1 MEAFV
6 EPPSAYVPPEAA
18 ALFNSVGYTF
28 VGLALGLIVFLCVRK
43 FLFFLTWR
51 SFRDGPYRLS
61 DVSDRS
67 VLVSAV
73 WKTSP
78 QWCNVCES
86 LVYGIRSY
94 VVKCDICGMYA
105 HAQCA
110 ATTMRYKGVPEPLA
124 AAGASTPTSARL
136 AASSC
141 ACKAAVILMPPALAA
156 ADDKDGMRPPSS
168 PTPAQQQR
176 HMWIK
181 GNIDPMDSCS
191 LCGLFCGSILALSGL
206 KCAWCHVRVH
216 EECFQQALERAHR
229 PPLLRRCDFGRHA
242 NLILP
247 PACVVLRE
255 PLSVASKS
263 QRALN
268 SVRSAAHIAVTKMSN
283 IRLRRGVLEPPTP
296 PPSSGTSDV
305 GAGWESTLAA
315 ASSAVSAAHNLP
327 FDLLEPPKE
336 TTPLLV
342 FINSRSGGK
351 LGLDVLRQV
360 RMWLNP
366 VQVYDLSH
374 QSPVEPLRQF
384 LGLPRL
390 RILVCGGDGTVGWVL
405 GALDEIGAARQP
417 PIAILPLGTG
427 NDLARV
433 LGWGAGFSA
442 PTDVSELLSEVEAA
456 HVSLLDRWQVN
467 IGDSQKRVVL
477 NNYLGVGVDAQV
489 ALEFHEQRERSP
501 ELFMSQ
507 FVNKLWYSQF
517 GAKNFLVRTC
527 AGLPEKMELVCD
539 GKRITLPEGT
549 EGVILLNINSYGGGS
564 KLWHDDSE
572 SDSDSDVVSETDDDD
587 DDRSRTSSLESLEAD
602 RDTPHFRPS
611 SPHDGLLDV
620 VAVYGTLHLGQMQVG
635 LSKAVRLCQA
645 KSVRLRLK
653 ETLPMQIDG
662 EPWLQS
668 PSEVD
673 ISFLQQAFMLSR
685 SVEERD
691 VVTKK
696 VGEVLDW
703 AEHTHVISSRQRDV
717 LLVEIARKVA
727 DSGASRRSAG
737 SRGMLPVDNRGRD
750 RGSFLMSD
758 R

>member
-1 MEAFV
+1 MESFI
-6 EPPSAYVPPEAA
+6 EPPSAYVPPEAV

-28 VGLALGLIVFLCVRK
+28 VGLALSLAIFLCVRK

-51 SFRDGPYRLS
+51 SFRDGPYVVGQHQWRPGNL
-61 DVSDRS
+61 
-67 VLVSAV
+67 AG
-73 WKTSP
+73 P
-78 QWCNVCES
+78 QWCNVCEAI
-86 LVYGIRSY
+86 VYGIRSY

-110 ATTMRYKGVPEPLA
+110 ATTMRYKGVNGTPSTT
-124 AAGASTPTSARL
+124 GSSTPSP
-136 AASSC
+136 SC
-141 ACKAAVILMPPALAA
+141 ACRAPGILLPSLSVPS
-156 ADDKDGMRPPSS
+156 DDKVV
-168 PTPAQQQR
+168 TQQQS

-206 KCAWCHVRVH
+206 KCSWCHVRVH
-216 EECFQQALERAHR
+216 EECFQQALARSHK
-229 PPLLRRCDFGRHA
+229 PLLLRRCDLGRHA
-242 NLILP
+242 SLIIP
-247 PACVVLRE
+247 PSCVVLRE
-255 PLSVASKS
+255 PVSIASKS

-268 SVRSAAHIAVTKMSN
+268 SVRIAVTKMSN
-283 IRLRRGVLEPPTP
+283 IRLRRPSGTIDAPTP
-296 PPSSGTSDV
+296 PTSNSSGWENAFSGSDGLPYDLVETS
-305 GAGWESTLAA
+305 
-315 ASSAVSAAHNLP
+315 
-327 FDLLEPPKE
+327 KE

-351 LGLDVLRQV
+351 MGLHVLRQV

-366 VQVYDLSH
+366 IQVYDLSH
-374 QSPVEPLRQF
+374 QSPIEPLRQF
-384 LGLPRL
+384 IGLPRL
-390 RILVCGGDGTVGWVL
+390 RILVCGGDGTIGWVL
-405 GALDEIGAARQP
+405 SALDEIGAPRQP
-417 PIAILPLGTG
+417 PIAVLPLGTG

-442 PTDVSELLSEVEAA
+442 PTDVSEILSEVEAA

-501 ELFMSQ
+501 GLFMSQ

-527 AGLPEKMELVCD
+527 AGLPEKIVLVCD
-539 GKRITLPEGT
+539 GKRIMLPVGT

-564 KLWHDDSE
+564 KLWHDDAE
-572 SDSDSDVVSETDDDD
+572 SDNEDSDLASDTDD
-587 DDRSRTSSLESLEAD
+587 DDRSRSSSIDSLDTS
-602 RDTPHFRPS
+602 THFGPS

-645 KSVRLRLK
+645 KSVRITLK
-653 ETLPMQIDG
+653 ETLPVQIDG
-662 EPWLQS
+662 EPWLQN
-668 PSEVD
+668 PSEME

-685 SVEERD
+685 TVEERD

-703 AEHTHVISSRQRDV
+703 AEHSHVISSRQRDV
-717 LLVEIARKVA
+717 LLVEIARRVA
-727 DSGASRRSAG
+727 DSAASRRPAG
-737 SRGMLPVDNRGRD
+737 SRALLSTDSRGQD
-750 RGSFLMSD
+750 RHSFVMAD

>member
-1 MEAFV
+1 MESIL
-6 EPPSAYVPPEAA
+6 EPSLPPEAV

-28 VGLALGLIVFLCVRK
+28 VGLVLSLSVFLCVRK

-51 SFRDGPYRLS
+51 SFRDGPYVIGQHQWRPGNL
-61 DVSDRS
+61 
-67 VLVSAV
+67 AG
-73 WKTSP
+73 P
-78 QWCNVCES
+78 QWCNVCEAI
-86 LVYGIRSY
+86 VYGIRSY

-110 ATTMRYKGVPEPLA
+110 ATTMRFKSVNGSP
-124 AAGASTPTSARL
+124 STSESSL
-136 AASSC
+136 SSSC
-141 ACKAAVILMPPALAA
+141 SCRAPGVLPPSTLIAS
-156 ADDKDGMRPPSS
+156 DDKVV
-168 PTPAQQQR
+168 TQQQR

-206 KCAWCHVRVH
+206 KCSWCHVRVH
-216 EECFQQALERAHR
+216 EECFQQALARTHK
-229 PPLLRRCDFGRHA
+229 PPLLRRCDLGRHA
-242 NLILP
+242 SLILP
-247 PACVVLRE
+247 PSCVILHE
-255 PLSVASKS
+255 PVSIASKS

-268 SVRSAAHIAVTKMSN
+268 SVRSAVSKMSN
-283 IRLRRGVLEPPTP
+283 IRLRRPSGATDAHAPPTSNFR
-296 PPSSGTSDV
+296 SSG
-305 GAGWESTLAA
+305 WENALVA
-315 ASSAVSAAHNLP
+315 ASSVVSGSDGLP
-327 FDLLEPPKE
+327 YDLVETSKE

-351 LGLDVLRQV
+351 MGLHVLRQV

-366 VQVYDLSH
+366 LQVHDLSH
-374 QSPVEPLRQF
+374 QSPIEPLRRF
-384 LGLPRL
+384 IGLPRL

-405 GALDEIGAARQP
+405 GALDEIGAQRQP
-417 PIAILPLGTG
+417 PIAVLPLGTG

-442 PTDVSELLSEVEAA
+442 PTDVSEILSEVEAA

-477 NNYLGVGVDAQV
+477 NNYVGVGVDAQV

-501 ELFMSQ
+501 GLFMSQ

-527 AGLPEKMELVCD
+527 AGLPEKIILVCD
-539 GKRITLPEGT
+539 GKRIPLPVGT

-564 KLWHDDSE
+564 KLWHDDAE
-572 SDSDSDVVSETDDDD
+572 SDNEDSDSASETDDDD
-587 DDRSRTSSLESLEAD
+587 RSRSSSIDSL
-602 RDTPHFRPS
+602 DTGTRFGPS

-645 KSVRLRLK
+645 KSVRITLK
-653 ETLPMQIDG
+653 ETLPVQIDG
-662 EPWLQS
+662 EPWLQN
-668 PSEVD
+668 PGEMEL
-673 ISFLQQAFMLSR
+673 SFFQQAFMLSR
-685 SVEERD
+685 TVEERD

-703 AEHTHVISSRQRDV
+703 AEHSHVITSRQRDV
-717 LLVEIARKVA
+717 LLVEIARRVA
-727 DSGASRRSAG
+727 DSAASRRPAG
-737 SRGMLPVDNRGRD
+737 SRAILSTD
-750 RGSFLMSD
+750 RANGSHSFVSD

>member
-1 MEAFV
+1 MESFL
-6 EPPSAYVPPEAA
+6 EPPSTYVPPEAV

-28 VGLALGLIVFLCVRK
+28 VGLTLGLIAFLCVRK

-51 SFRDGPYRLS
+51 SFRDGPY
-61 DVSDRS
+61 
-67 VLVSAV
+67 AV
-73 WKTSP
+73 GQHQWRPGNLAGP
-78 QWCNVCES
+78 QWCNVCHAI
-86 LVYGIRSY
+86 VYGIRSY

-110 ATTMRYKGVPEPLA
+110 ATTMRYKGVSGPPSA
-124 AAGASTPTSARL
+124 APVVSAP
-136 AASSC
+136 SC
-141 ACKAAVILMPPALAA
+141 ACRAAGVMLPPAAAVS
-156 ADDKDGMRPPSS
+156 DDKDEERSLA
-168 PTPAQQQR
+168 TTQQQR

-216 EECFQQALERAHR
+216 EECFQQALARAHR
-229 PPLLRRCDFGRHA
+229 PLLLRRCDLGRHA
-242 NLILP
+242 NLIVP
-247 PACVVLRE
+247 PSCVILHE
-255 PLSVASKS
+255 PVSIATKS

-268 SVRSAAHIAVTKMSN
+268 SVRSAAHIAVSKMSN
-283 IRLRRGVLEPPTP
+283 IRLRRGVASNGMEPPPTP
-296 PPSSGTSDV
+296 PTSNLRSEV
-305 GAGWESTLAA
+305 TAGWESALAA
-315 ASSAVSAAHNLP
+315 ASNAVSGLDGLP
-327 FDLLEPPKE
+327 YDLVETPKE

-351 LGLDVLRQV
+351 LGLHVLRQV
-360 RMWLNP
+360 RKWLNP

-374 QSPVEPLRQF
+374 QSPIEPLRRF
-384 LGLPRL
+384 IGLPRL

-405 GALDEIGAARQP
+405 GALDEIGASRQP
-417 PIAILPLGTG
+417 PIAVLPLGTG

-442 PTDVSELLSEVEAA
+442 PTDVSEILAEVEAA

-501 ELFMSQ
+501 GLFMSQ

-527 AGLPEKMELVCD
+527 AGLPDKMVLVCD

-564 KLWHDDSE
+564 KLWHDDAE
-572 SDSDSDVVSETDDDD
+572 SDNEDSDSASETDDDD
-587 DDRSRTSSLESLEAD
+587 DRSQTSSIAAD
-602 RDTPHFRPS
+602 TSTHFGPS

-645 KSVRLRLK
+645 RSVRLTLK
-653 ETLPMQIDG
+653 ETLPVQIDG
-662 EPWLQS
+662 EPWLQT
-668 PSEVD
+668 PSDMD

-685 SVEERD
+685 TVEERD

-717 LLVEIARKVA
+717 LLAEIARRVA
-727 DSGASRRSAG
+727 DSAASRRPTG
-737 SRGMLPVDNRGRD
+737 SRALLSADSRGRD
-750 RGSFLMSD
+750 RHSFIMAD

>member
-1 MEAFV
+1 V
-6 EPPSAYVPPEAA
+6 
-18 ALFNSVGYTF
+18 
-28 VGLALGLIVFLCVRK
+28 C
-43 FLFFLTWR
+43 
-51 SFRDGPYRLS
+51 
-61 DVSDRS
+61 
-67 VLVSAV
+67 
-73 WKTSP
+73 SP
-78 QWCNVCES
+78 QWCNVCQAI
-86 LVYGIRSY
+86 VYGIRSY

-110 ATTMRYKGVPEPLA
+110 ATTMRYKGVSGPASSSDA
-124 AAGASTPTSARL
+124 AASPSAP
-136 AASSC
+136 SC
-141 ACKAAVILMPPALAA
+141 ACRAAGVLLPHADAL
-156 ADDKDGMRPPSS
+156 DDKDAELPLPP
-168 PTPAQQQR
+168 TQQ

-216 EECFQQALERAHR
+216 EECFQQALARAHR
-229 PPLLRRCDFGRHA
+229 PPLLRRCDLGRHA

-247 PACVVLRE
+247 PSCVILRA
-255 PLSVASKS
+255 PVSIASKS

-283 IRLRRGVLEPPTP
+283 IRLRRGVATELPTP
-296 PPSSGTSDV
+296 PTSNLRSDV
-305 GAGWESTLAA
+305 AAGWESALAA
-315 ASSAVSAAHNLP
+315 ASNAVSGSDGLP
-327 FDLLEPPKE
+327 YDLIETPKE
-336 TTPLLV
+336 LTPLLV

-351 LGLDVLRQV
+351 MGLHVLRQV
-360 RMWLNP
+360 RKWLNP

-374 QSPVEPLRQF
+374 QSPVEPLRRF
-384 LGLPRL
+384 IGLPRL

-405 GALDEIGAARQP
+405 GALDEIGAPRQP
-417 PIAILPLGTG
+417 PIAVLPLGTG

-442 PTDVSELLSEVEAA
+442 PTDVSEVLSEVEAA
-456 HVSLLDRWQVN
+456 HVSLLDRWQVD
-467 IGDSQKRVVL
+467 IGGSQKRVVL
-477 NNYLGVGVDAQV
+477 NNYLGIGVDAQV

-501 ELFMSQ
+501 GLFMSQ

-527 AGLPEKMELVCD
+527 AGLPNKITLVCD
-539 GKRITLPEGT
+539 GRRIALPEGT

-564 KLWHDDSE
+564 KLWHDDAE
-572 SDSDSDVVSETDDDD
+572 SDDEDSDSASETDDDE
-587 DDRSRTSSLESLEAD
+587 RSQTSSIGSLDPTA
-602 RDTPHFRPS
+602 HFGPS

-645 KSVRLRLK
+645 KAVNITLK
-653 ETLPMQIDG
+653 ETVPVQIDG
-662 EPWLQS
+662 EPWLQN
-668 PSEVD
+668 PSEMEV
-673 ISFLQQAFMLSR
+673 SFLQQAFMLSR

-703 AEHTHVISSRQRDV
+703 AEHTHVISARQRDI
-717 LLVEIARKVA
+717 LLVEIARRVA
-727 DSGASRRSAG
+727 DSAASRRPTGGRALLSAD
-737 SRGMLPVDNRGRD
+737 SRD
-750 RGSFLMSD
+750 RHSFVMTD

>member
-1 MEAFV
+1 
-6 EPPSAYVPPEAA
+6 
-18 ALFNSVGYTF
+18 
-28 VGLALGLIVFLCVRK
+28 
-43 FLFFLTWR
+43 
-51 SFRDGPYRLS
+51 
-61 DVSDRS
+61 
-67 VLVSAV
+67 
-73 WKTSP
+73 
-78 QWCNVCES
+78 
-86 LVYGIRSY
+86 
-94 VVKCDICGMYA
+94 
-105 HAQCA
+105 
-110 ATTMRYKGVPEPLA
+110 MRYKGVAGPPAAASALPLA
-124 AAGASTPTSARL
+124 PACVCRAAGVLLPP
-136 AASSC
+136 
-141 ACKAAVILMPPALAA
+141 AAVEKDGVNALA
-156 ADDKDGMRPPSS
+156 S
-168 PTPAQQQR
+168 PQQQR

-216 EECFQQALERAHR
+216 EECFQQALARAHR
-229 PPLLRRCDFGRHA
+229 PSLLRRCDLGRHA

-247 PACVVLRE
+247 PSCVLLHE
-255 PLSVASKS
+255 PVSIASKS

-283 IRLRRGVLEPPTP
+283 IRLRRGVASGAMEQPTP
-296 PPSSGTSDV
+296 PTSNLRSEV
-305 GAGWESTLAA
+305 TAGWESALAA
-315 ASSAVSAAHNLP
+315 ASNAVAGSDGLP
-327 FDLLEPPKE
+327 YDLLETPKE

-351 LGLDVLRQV
+351 MGLHVLRQV
-360 RMWLNP
+360 RKWLNP
-366 VQVYDLSH
+366 LQVYDLSH
-374 QSPVEPLRQF
+374 QSPIEPLRRF
-384 LGLPRL
+384 IGLPRL

-417 PIAILPLGTG
+417 PIAVLPLGTG

-442 PTDVSELLSEVEAA
+442 PTDVSEILSEVEAA

-501 ELFMSQ
+501 GLFMSQ

-517 GAKNFLVRTC
+517 GAKNFIVRTC
-527 AGLPEKMELVCD
+527 AGLPEKIDLVCD
-539 GKRITLPEGT
+539 GKHIALPEGT

-564 KLWHDDSE
+564 KLWHDDAE
-572 SDSDSDVVSETDDDD
+572 SDNEDSDSASETDDDD
-587 DDRSRTSSLESLEAD
+587 DRSRASSIDSV
-602 RDTPHFRPS
+602 DTNTHFGAS

-645 KSVRLRLK
+645 KSVSLTLK
-653 ETLPMQIDG
+653 ETLPVQIDG
-662 EPWLQS
+662 EPWLQK
-668 PSEVD
+668 PSEMD

-685 SVEERD
+685 TVEERD

-703 AEHTHVISSRQRDV
+703 AEHTHVISSRQRDI
-717 LLVEIARKVA
+717 LLVEIARRVA
-727 DSGASRRSAG
+727 DNAASRRHTG
-737 SRGMLPVDNRGRD
+737 SRGLVATDSRGHERH
-750 RGSFLMSD
+750 SFVMD
-758 R
+758 K

>member
-1 MEAFV
+1 METFL
-6 EPPSAYVPPEAA
+6 EPPSAYVPPEAV

-51 SFRDGPYRLS
+51 RFRDGPYVVGQHQWRPGNL
-61 DVSDRS
+61 
-67 VLVSAV
+67 AG
-73 WKTSP
+73 P
-78 QWCNVCES
+78 QWCNVCEAI
-86 LVYGIRSY
+86 VYGIRSY

-110 ATTMRYKGVPEPLA
+110 ATTMRYKGVNGPPSSAAAPSSPPALPLA
-124 AAGASTPTSARL
+124 P
-136 AASSC
+136 SC
-141 ACKAAVILMPPALAA
+141 ACRAVGVLLPPPTASS
-156 ADDKDGMRPPSS
+156 DDKDEEQS
-168 PTPAQQQR
+168 PVATQQR

-206 KCAWCHVRVH
+206 KCAWCHARVH
-216 EECFQQALERAHR
+216 EECFQQALARAHK
-229 PPLLRRCDFGRHA
+229 PLLLRRCDLGRHA
-242 NLILP
+242 NLIVP
-247 PACVVLRE
+247 PSCVILRE
-255 PLSVASKS
+255 PVSIASKS

-268 SVRSAAHIAVTKMSN
+268 SVRSAAHIAVSKMSS
-283 IRLRRGVLEPPTP
+283 IRLRRGAAMETPTP
-296 PPSSGTSDV
+296 PTSNLRTEV
-305 GAGWESTLAA
+305 AAGWESALAA
-315 ASSAVSAAHNLP
+315 ASNAVSGSDGLP
-327 FDLLEPPKE
+327 YDLVETSKE
-336 TTPLLV
+336 TTPLLI

-351 LGLDVLRQV
+351 MGLHVLRQV
-360 RMWLNP
+360 RQWLNP

-374 QSPVEPLRQF
+374 QSPIEPLRRF
-384 LGLPRL
+384 IGLPRL

-405 GALDEIGAARQP
+405 SALDEIGAPRQP
-417 PIAILPLGTG
+417 PIAVLPLGTG

-442 PTDVSELLSEVEAA
+442 PTDVSEILSEVEAA

-501 ELFMSQ
+501 GLFMSQ

-527 AGLPEKMELVCD
+527 AGLPEKIVLVCD

-572 SDSDSDVVSETDDDD
+572 SDNEESDSASETDDDE
-587 DDRSRTSSLESLEAD
+587 DDRSRTSSIDSLA
-602 RDTPHFRPS
+602 TSTHFGPS

-645 KSVRLRLK
+645 KSVRITLK
-653 ETLPMQIDG
+653 ETLPVQIDG
-662 EPWLQS
+662 EPWLQN
-668 PSEVD
+668 PSEMEL
-673 ISFLQQAFMLSR
+673 SFLQQAFMLSR
-685 SVEERD
+685 TVEERD

-717 LLVEIARKVA
+717 LLVEIARRVA
-727 DSGASRRSAG
+727 DSAASRRPIG
-737 SRGMLPVDNRGRD
+737 SRALLSADTRGHARHSFIMAD
-750 RGSFLMSD
+750 R
-758 R
+758 